1 MSVTPKVLKGSQG
14 TVSDQINAGVIHLY
28 WSRSRCAWGKE
39 VTLGALISGYPEGTT
54 VKLIVYE
61 DDGGAEEDDF
71 VTELEAS
78 LDKGLATATYTVDFE
93 DPDDDPTA
101 GGPGEGGEYELFF
114 LVEIDG
120 ELASDKEKC
129 PYLLVDLTLPSFSE

>member
-1 MSVTPKVLKGSQG
+1 VTPKVLAGAQG
-14 TVSDQINAGVIHLY
+14 TISDQLNAGVIHLY
-28 WSRSRCAWGKE
+28 WSRSRCAWGTE

-61 DDGGAEEDDF
+61 DDGASEEDDF

-78 LDKGLATATYTVDFE
+78 LDGGLATATYAVDFE
-93 DPDDDPTA
+93 DPDDPDA
-101 GGPGEGGEYELFF
+101 EGGEYELYF

-120 ELASDKEKC
+120 EIASSKEKC
-129 PYLLVDLTLPSFSE
+129 PYLLVDLTLPTFGE